1 MTSRKRRN
9 TLDTALFNA
18 SSLAIIA
25 LSSLCMHAARAQTNP
40 GTAAPSAS
48 KPAVTAEGG
57 NMETVRYME
66 AFERADKNGDG
77 KLSKEEAEN
86 MPAIAQRFEQIDTD
100 KDGNISKAEYLEALK
115 P

>member
-25 LSSLCMHAARAQTNP
+25 LSSLCMHTARAQTNP
-40 GTAAPSAS
+40 GST
-48 KPAVTAEGG
+48 KPAVTAGG
-57 NMETVRYME
+57 ANVENVRYLE
-66 AFERADKNGDG
+66 AFERSDKNGDG
-77 KLSKEEAEN
+77 KLSKDEAEN
-86 MPAIAQRFEQIDTD
+86 LPAIAQRFEQIDTD
-100 KDGNISKAEYLEALK
+100 KDGSISKTEYLEALK